1 MGLVVEDV
9 HWADSGTLDCLT
21 LLGRPGR
28 AGAVKVVV
36 TCRGDEAPVAAHVAG
51 WLAQARGAAGVE
63 EIRLGPLSR
72 PEAAEQVAALAG
84 GPVPPRVVDVLYAR
98 AEGNPF
104 FTEQLVAAAQAG
116 SGDSVLR
123 VPAGVPIP
131 PAGLPAAPAA
141 PCRGAP
147 PPARAGARRAVPP

>member
-28 AGAVKVVV
+28 TGAVKVVV

-72 PEAAEQVAALAG
+72 PAGAGEGAAFAG
-84 GPVPPRVVDVLYAR
+84 GPGPPRGVDGLYAR
-98 AEGNPF
+98 AEGKPCVS
-104 FTEQLVAAAQAG
+104 EQ
-116 SGDSVLR
+116 
-123 VPAGVPIP
+123 
-131 PAGLPAAPAA
+131 
-141 PCRGAP
+141 
-147 PPARAGARRAVPP
+147 